1 MSTRAIISYRR
12 PDGRFTAVYLHFDGY
27 PERTGAILQQHY
39 NTPELAESLVSG
51 GDIRTFDDRTL
62 EPERYSNSN
71 QPTTMP
77 TRPALLEFARNCGA
91 EYPYLYENN
100 RWECLKL

>member
-1 MSTRAIISYRR
+1 MSTRAIIGYRR

-27 PERTGAILQQHY
+27 PERTGAILHQHY

-62 EPERYSNSN
+62 EPERYSNGN

-91 EYPYLYENN
+91 EYLYVFEDGEW
-100 RWECLKL
+100 RYQKL